1 MKKMSLNRGISVFCD
16 HRGVFYPADYCS
28 ESDFFDRISQEFS
41 LGYTQMR
48 EEIEKIQ
55 RQE

>member
-1 MKKMSLNRGISVFCD
+1 MKKMSLNRGISVFVTIAGCFI
-16 HRGVFYPADYCS
+16 RLIIAQRAI
-28 ESDFFDRISQEFS
+28 FFDRISQEFS